1 MDVLCLTGYGDF
13 TNRVNNA
20 ISLLQKNKKLNVHA
34 IVFGKHN
41 YNSLKLQSKS
51 KYKKIVCV
59 ENLFEKIEKIS
70 KIKN

>member
-51 KYKKIVCV
+51 KYKKIKESLVY
-59 ENLFEKIEKIS
+59 LIWIS
-70 KIKN
+70 NKKL